1 MAAYDFGMA
10 KARGLIAPIKEVE
23 AALIDKAGGR
33 NVFKSDDWWNDQY
46 NKTIREGMQKFETGT
61 EYKTKSGDYVLG
73 ERTTRVRST
82 PFGVG
87 STSYTAYD
95 APKDS
100 VITGYSQGSNWYSP
114 RVPRYDSRSVQV
126 LGPDRKDLTQAQL
139 DSITAASKAATKTAL
154 AESAKSAATSKR
166 LKRATG
172 GLLAKAPIPGTEG
185 MATGLPVLGEG
196 GLGLT
201 ASILGA
207 GQKL

>member
-46 NKTIREGMQKFETGT
+46 NKTIREGMQQFETGT

-73 ERTTRVRST
+73 KRTRYSSGGYA
-82 PFGVG
+82 GVG
-87 STSYTAYD
+87 GTMKTTYSAPQD
-95 APKDS
+95 A
-100 VITGYSQGSNWYSP
+100 VITGYSRGGWYGP
-114 RVPRYDSRSVQV
+114 TVPRYDSRSVQV

>member
-10 KARGLIAPIKEVE
+10 KARGLIAPIQEAE

-46 NKTIREGMQKFETGT
+46 NKTIREGI
-61 EYKTKSGDYVLG
+61 
-73 ERTTRVRST
+73 ST
-82 PFGVG
+82 PRKEYLMESYGGMFSGVTTSWMPVKTAG
-87 STSYTAYD
+87 S
-95 APKDS
+95 
-100 VITGYSQGSNWYSP
+100 GM
-114 RVPRYDSRSVQV
+114 VPRKTMPNARYENGAPITRLNTNVMEQ
-126 LGPDRKDLTQAQL
+126 KDLTQAQL
-139 DSITAASKAATKTAL
+139 DSITAASKAATKTAK
-154 AESAKSAATSKR
+154 AESAKSEATSKR

-185 MATGLPVLGEG
+185 MATGLPILGEG

>member
-10 KARGLIAPIKEVE
+10 KARGLIPPIQEAE

-46 NKTIREGMQKFETGT
+46 NKTIKEGMQKFETGT
-61 EYKTKSGDYVLG
+61 EYKTKSGGYALG
-73 ERTTRVRST
+73 KRTQQMVNTYA
-82 PFGVG
+82 GVG
-87 STSYTAYD
+87 GTMQTTYV
-95 APKDS
+95 APKEA
-100 VITGYSQGSNWYSP
+100 VITGYSQSGYYGP
-114 RVPRYDSRSVQV
+114 RVPQYESRSVQV
-126 LGPDRKDLTQAQL
+126 LGPDKKDLTQAQL
-139 DSITAASKAATKTAL
+139 DSITTASQAATKKAKV
-154 AESAKSAATSKR
+154 ESAKSEATSKR

-185 MATGLPVLGEG
+185 MATGLPILGEG

-207 GQKL
+207 RQKL